1 MIAGTGGQAAPGGDP
16 GDDAPIMPALRGG
29 MGAMGGEGGMPGGGM
44 MRPGMGMR
52 VPGGGMPGGGMP
64 GGGMMPRP
72 GGMGMGMPGGGEG
85 GYGGGMPTYTP
96 PKYQLIRYTDKDVQ
110 PGRKYRYRFSVMVY
124 DPNHPDPTAIPP
136 SAASLHDEVRKRVQ
150 ELDKEDAAKPKD
162 RQTGLAYKT
171 YWRFTPWSEASPVA
185 EVPRGASV
193 YAGKVTPRVLAKVK
207 GVDVAAEPVA
217 SALAVVFDPSKKADV
232 PGEAPSVGRGYV
244 LNFSLDAKD
253 KDRAPKVIHPVTK
266 DIVELEKY
274 NVTTN
279 AMVADLIG
287 GEPIKPVAAGAGS
300 QTLSAIG
307 EMLIVDADGKLH
319 VQNEGDDILQYRR
332 FTVPKPDPKAAKT
345 APSSDMPGGEGA
357 MPVRGRLP

>member
-1 MIAGTGGQAAPGGDP
+1 M
-16 GDDAPIMPALRGG
+16 MP
-29 MGAMGGEGGMPGGGM
+29 GGMPGGGM
-44 MRPGMGMR
+44 MPRPGGMGMGM
-52 VPGGGMPGGGMP
+52 PGGGMPGGGMP